1 MFENL
6 RADFVAVRD
15 ASLQRGWVQKFALPR
30 NLRVLFHFSFP
41 AVVTYRFGHWVDG
54 IRLPV
59 VRQILW
65 VIAAVL
71 RRVISIYSGIFIM
84 PKADIGPGLIIHG
97 WGGIFVGAVK
107 IGANCT
113 LNPFVMVTNGAR
125 RVGDNVFF
133 GAGCKTLGNIE
144 IGNNVV
150 VMPNSLVLTDVPD
163 NTTIVGVPARIKLR
177 GGRPMFFRSALA
189 KDPGGP
195 QAFRGPSNGG
205 SNGSERKAAKP
216 MVPPPITDVTGNKV
230 NAATFVSKS
239 S

>member
-6 RADFVAVRD
+6 RGDFAAVRD
-15 ASLQRGWVQKFALPR
+15 ASLQRGWVQKYAWSR

-41 AVVTYRFGHWVDG
+41 AVVAYRFGHWVEG
-54 IRLPV
+54 VRIPV

-65 VIAAVL
+65 VIAAVA
-71 RRVISIYSGIFIM
+71 RRLITIYSGIFIM

-150 VMPNSLVLTDVPD
+150 IMPNSLVITDVAD

-177 GGRPMFFRSALA
+177 GGRPVFFRSALS

-195 QAFRGPSNGG
+195 QVFRGSTG
-205 SNGSERKAAKP
+205 SNGKTDSP
-216 MVPPPITDVTGNKV
+216 MGPPTIAGAGETGSTAVLVT
-230 NAATFVSKS
+230 KS